1 MAFMFLHDAPTSM
14 YSLTQNKKMIT
25 IYLMQETRQK
35 AKVFGWMYAMI
46 KALWVPMRSDSLSKK
61 TSWSTPRVEI
71 QVCDI
76 AFEDEYHTTEAF
88 NVE

>member
-46 KALWVPMRSDSLSKK
+46 KVLWVPMRSDSLSKK
-61 TSWSTPRVEI
+61 NILVHTPSGNTSVRHCV
-71 QVCDI
+71 
-76 AFEDEYHTTEAF
+76 
-88 NVE
+88 

>member
-1 MAFMFLHDAPTSM
+1 MTFMFLHHARASM
-14 YSLTQNKKMIT
+14 YSFTQNKKMIT
-25 IYLMQETRQK
+25 IYLKRETRQK
-35 AKVFGWMYAMI
+35 AKVFGWMYAII
-46 KALWVPMRSDSLSKK
+46 KALLVPMRSDSLSKK

-71 QVCDI
+71 QVSDI